1 MTGGSA
7 VGGALLAGLAAGYGI
22 AIPVG
27 AVGAYLVTLAARS
40 RRDVAMAAAL
50 GVATADGGYAVL
62 AVLGGRAVADVLE
75 PVATPLR
82 WTSAVVLVAIA
93 GLIAGSAITR
103 HRRQANTRPAAPVHS
118 SLSTR
123 DAPPTHGTPPARG
136 IPSSPGRA
144 YVALLA
150 LTGLNPTTVTYFAA
164 LVLGDGAD
172 LEGPARSAVFVG
184 AAFAASA
191 SWQLA
196 LACAGSALGRIV
208 SGPRGRLVT
217 AVVSSTMVIGL
228 AALTAFDVR
237 I

>member
-93 GLIAGSAITR
+93 GLIAGSAVTR

-164 LVLGDGAD
+164 
-172 LEGPARSAVFVG
+172 
-184 AAFAASA
+184 SA

>member
-62 AVLGGRAVADVLE
+62 GGRAVADVLE

-93 GLIAGSAITR
+93 GLIAGSAVTR

-164 LVLGDGAD
+164 
-172 LEGPARSAVFVG
+172 
-184 AAFAASA
+184 SA

-208 SGPRGRLVT
+208 SGPHGRLVT

-237 I
+237 IWS